1 MHYEIF
7 VKGFK
12 INKLNFQINE
22 KPWKGWGVVLWRVV
36 SSNMIIDIRC
46 LKTQKYH
53 IIFKILQIHWIH
65 VNAFISLIIFAQKF
79 TTYYNINE
87 LGKKLG
93 KVKNSLIANH
103 RVIWINIIRKNGS
116 ICERQTTQYCPFIS
130 LYCRSGVFAC

>member
-22 KPWKGWGVVLWRVV
+22 KTVEGVGVVLWRVV

-53 IIFKILQIHWIH
+53 IFKILQIHWIH
-65 VNAFISLIIFAQKF
+65 VNASFLLSFLPRNLRHITISM
-79 TTYYNINE
+79 N
-87 LGKKLG
+87 
-93 KVKNSLIANH
+93 
-103 RVIWINIIRKNGS
+103 
-116 ICERQTTQYCPFIS
+116 
-130 LYCRSGVFAC
+130 

>member
-22 KPWKGWGVVLWRVV
+22 KTVEGVGVVLWRVV

-53 IIFKILQIHWIH
+53 IFKIHWIH
-65 VNAFISLIIFAQKF
+65 VNASFLLSFLPRNLRHITKSM
-79 TTYYNINE
+79 N
-87 LGKKLG
+87 
-93 KVKNSLIANH
+93 
-103 RVIWINIIRKNGS
+103 
-116 ICERQTTQYCPFIS
+116 
-130 LYCRSGVFAC
+130 

>member
-22 KPWKGWGVVLWRVV
+22 KTVEGVGVVLWRVV
-36 SSNMIIDIRC
+36 SSNMIINIRC
-46 LKTQKYH
+46 LKTQKCH
-53 IIFKILQIHWIH
+53 IFKILQIHWIH

-87 LGKKLG
+87 LGK
-93 KVKNSLIANH
+93 N
-103 RVIWINIIRKNGS
+103 
-116 ICERQTTQYCPFIS
+116 
-130 LYCRSGVFAC
+130 

>member
-22 KPWKGWGVVLWRVV
+22 KTVEGVGVVLWRVV

-65 VNAFISLIIFAQKF
+65 VNASFLLSFLPRNLRHITISM
-79 TTYYNINE
+79 N
-87 LGKKLG
+87 
-93 KVKNSLIANH
+93 
-103 RVIWINIIRKNGS
+103 
-116 ICERQTTQYCPFIS
+116 
-130 LYCRSGVFAC
+130 